1 MNISVF
7 RIALVEHTFK
17 VPDRN
22 LYSRVFVIVWTWSVL
37 VLAESYAGTLT
48 AMITRPGLVRTI
60 RNAEDLLNQGG
71 NSIIASP
78 PGGWKMNAFV
88 GQELINT
95 GMRA

>member
-1 MNISVF
+1 M
-7 RIALVEHTFK
+7 EHTSK

-22 LYSRVFVIVWTWSVL
+22 LYSRVFVIMWTWSVM

-71 NSIIASP
+71 IQSLCHLLVVGDRLQGEVPQIVTGNKSIC
-78 PGGWKMNAFV
+78 M
-88 GQELINT
+88 T
-95 GMRA
+95 RADQ